1 VWELSADNALDYL
14 RGQGWLAAGPAHVEV
29 LPGGVS
35 GIVLRVEQAGRRMVV
50 KQSRPQLRT
59 RDEWFSDL
67 DRIYREQDVMELLAP
82 HLVNVPRV
90 LFADRPRHVLVME
103 HAPEGARPWKEQL
116 LAGEVDLLTADEAG
130 RALGTIHDVTAR
142 ERDRLEAMGLAERR
156 VFVQL
161 RVDPFYRRVQERRPE
176 VAELVAPLIDELM
189 SAWEALC
196 HGDFSPKNLLV
207 APRAALTLVDYE
219 TAHLGEPAMD
229 LGFFFSHLVLK
240 AFHRP
245 ARTGPYLGLIRAA
258 WRGYEE
264 AAELAPESTRR
275 RRGLG
280 HLGVC
285 LLARIDGTS
294 PVDYLPQPDRREA
307 VRELGR
313 WLLRERPDNWDDVLD
328 RLEEQ
333 LCRLA

>member
-1 VWELSADNALDYL
+1 MWELNADNALDYL
-14 RGQGWLAAGPAHVEV
+14 RGQGWLRPGAARVEV
-29 LPGGVS
+29 LAGGVS
-35 GIVLRVEQAGRRMVV
+35 NAVLRVEQEGRRLVV

-67 DRIYREQDVMELLAP
+67 DRIYREQEVMELLAP
-82 HLVNVPRV
+82 HLRCVPRV
-90 LFADRPRHVLVME
+90 LFADRSRHVLVME
-103 HAPEGARPWKEQL
+103 HAPEGARPWKELL
-116 LAGEVDLLTADEAG
+116 LAGQVDLATADEAG
-130 RALGTIHDVTAR
+130 RILATIHAVTAR
-142 ERDRLEAMGLAERR
+142 QRGELEARGLAQRR

-176 VAELVAPLIDELM
+176 VAELVAPLIEELM
-189 SAWEALC
+189 EAREALC
-196 HGDFSPKNLLV
+196 HGDFSPKNMLV
-207 APRAALTLVDYE
+207 RAGTGMTLVDYE

-245 ARTGPYLGLIRAA
+245 AEQGGFLGLIRAA
-258 WRGYEE
+258 WHAYTEM
-264 AAELAPESTRR
+264 APPQMHGGRFV
-275 RRGLG
+275 G

-294 PVDYLPQPDRREA
+294 PVDYLPHEPRREA
-307 VRELGR
+307 VRDLGR
-313 WLLRERPDNWDDVLD
+313 WLLRERPAGWDEVLK
-328 RLEEQ
+328 RLEDQ

>member
-1 VWELSADNALDYL
+1 VWELTADNALDYL
-14 RGQGWLAAGPAHVEV
+14 HGQGWLAPGPARAEV
-29 LPGGVS
+29 LAGGVS
-35 GIVLRVEQAGRRMVV
+35 NVVLRVEQAGSLMVV

-67 DRIYREQDVMELLAP
+67 ERIHREQEVMELLGPLLPAG
-82 HLVNVPRV
+82 VVPRV
-90 LFADRPRHVLVME
+90 LFADRARHVLVME
-103 HAPEGARPWKEQL
+103 HAPLDAHSWKEQL
-116 LAGEVDLLTADEAG
+116 LAGSVDLGTAEQVG
-130 RALGTIHDVTAR
+130 QILGTIHEATAGR
-142 ERDRLEAMGLAERR
+142 RDALERLADRR

-176 VAELVAPLIDELM
+176 VADAIAPLIEELLQ
-189 SAWEALC
+189 AREALC

-207 APRAALTLVDYE
+207 HRTGLTLVDYE

-240 AFHRP
+240 AVHRP
-245 ARTGPYLGLIRAA
+245 GERHRFLGLIRAA
-258 WRGYEE
+258 WKGY
-264 AAELAPESTRR
+264 AGAVCFCSSDELL

-280 HLGVC
+280 HLGLC

-294 PVDYLPQPDRREA
+294 PVDYLPQEARRDG

-313 WLLRERPDNWDDVLD
+313 WLLHQRPTRWDEVLHRLED
-328 RLEEQ
+328 RL
-333 LCRLA
+333 CRMG